1 MEELVKHIVDS
12 LNLGSS
18 ELALIICSMLP
29 IIELRG
35 GIPIGIL
42 YFELSP
48 VKTYFLCVLGNIIPV
63 IPLVIFFGKVE
74 QILSQNLYSNRL
86 IQWYVDK
93 VKKRTARIEKYEM
106 WGLAIFV
113 AIPLPVTGAWT
124 GSVAAFLMG
133 IGWRKALVSITCGV
147 LIAGIIVT
155 ALTLGGVKLYT
166 FL

>member
-1 MEELVKHIVDS
+1 MEELVKHILEN
-12 LNLGSS
+12 LNLGSK
-18 ELALIICSMLP
+18 ELAVVICSMLP

-42 YFELSP
+42 YFELKP
-48 VKTYFLCVLGNIIPV
+48 ITTYFLCVFGNIIPV
-63 IPLVIFFGKVE
+63 IPLVIFFGKIE
-74 QILSQNLYSNRL
+74 ELLARNAYSNKV
-86 IQWYVDK
+86 IQWYIAK
-93 VKKRTARIEKYEM
+93 VRHRTARIEKLEM
-106 WGLAIFV
+106 WGLALFV

-133 IGWRKALVSITCGV
+133 IGWRKALVSISCGV

-155 ALTLGGVKLYT
+155 ALTLGGAKIYS